1 MPCASIPISFPAP
14 FAHSL
19 SLGSLRLRV
28 VAVCRAQDGNGW
40 VSFDEYCAWIA
51 RYRFLFFF
59 CIGNSRF
66 FPQKCFVLYSLH
78 YEEPELSAE
87 DQDFLQGGMM
97 TM

>member
-1 MPCASIPISFPAP
+1 MPCASIPSAFCTPHPAP
-14 FAHSL
+14 LAEGL
-19 SLGSLRLRV
+19 C
-28 VAVCRAQDGNGW
+28 VCRAQDGNGW

-51 RYRFLFFF
+51 
-59 CIGNSRF
+59 
-66 FPQKCFVLYSLH
+66 SLH

>member
-1 MPCASIPISFPAP
+1 MPCASIPICFPAP

-51 RYRFLFFF
+51 
-59 CIGNSRF
+59 
-66 FPQKCFVLYSLH
+66 SLH